1 MIYNESEYHILSLS
15 NGTMIEVTTQKLLR
29 NTLVVYLVPT
39 VMLDSL
45 LSNEKTKTYVKEK
58 IFKKRVEFFIH

>member
-45 LSNEKTKTYVKEK
+45 LSNEKTKTYVKEN
-58 IFKKRVEFFIH
+58 I